1 MKLKSIDMKKLVLFI
16 LALGLY
22 QFCDAQIYMRT
33 KKNMGIYGQL
43 NTADFNPEGNFSFQ
57 TGITKQLGRFFLPEI
72 GYRQMIQNE
81 INRSFQLN
89 DPNRTHFITT
99 AMIFR
104 APLVVMNKRKKGRSC
119 RGEVLEIFCG
129 PELFYRLNDTQSL
142 DENLFSAIR
151 GGLGIYHFRT
161 GFSKTSKAWTV
172 KLEAYYRYQFDASNA
187 TFNIPNEFG
196 LQMRILRYKVYDF
209 VRN

>member
-1 MKLKSIDMKKLVLFI
+1 MQLKLIDMKKLVLFI
-16 LALGLY
+16 LAISLH

-43 NTADFNPEGNFSFQ
+43 NIPDFNPKGNYSFQ
-57 TGITKQLGRFFLPEI
+57 TGITKQLGRFCMPEL
-72 GYRQMIQNE
+72 GYRQMVQNE
-81 INRSFQLN
+81 MNRSFQLN
-89 DPNRTHFITT
+89 DLKRTHFITT
-99 AMIFR
+99 AMVFR

-129 PELFYRLNDTQSL
+129 PELFYRLNGTSSL
-142 DENLFSAIR
+142 DQNLFSAVR

-161 GFSKTSKAWTV
+161 GFSKRSKAWTV
-172 KLEAYYRYQFDASNA
+172 KLEAYYRYQFEKSNA
-187 TFNIPNEFG
+187 TFDIPNEFG
-196 LQMRILRYKVYDF
+196 LQLRILRHKVYDF

>member
-1 MKLKSIDMKKLVLFI
+1 MKKLVLFI
-16 LALGLY
+16 LAISLH

-33 KKNMGIYGQL
+33 KKNIGIYGQL
-43 NTADFNPEGNFSFQ
+43 NTVDFNPEGNYSFQ
-57 TGITKQLGRFFLPEI
+57 TGITKQIGRFCLPEI
-72 GYRQMIQNE
+72 GCRQMVQNE
-81 INRSFQLN
+81 MNQSFQFN
-89 DPNRTHFITT
+89 DSKRTHFITT

-129 PELFYRLNDTQSL
+129 PELFYRFNDTPSL
-142 DENLFSAIR
+142 DENLFSAVR
-151 GGLGIYHFRT
+151 GGVGIYHFRS
-161 GFSKTSKAWTV
+161 GFSKRSKAWTV
-172 KLEAYYRYQFDASNA
+172 KLEAYYRYQFDTSNA
-187 TFNIPNEFG
+187 IFNIPNEFG